1 MMFTTIEQIIGII
14 DYLVSY
20 FSLSVSQG
28 SNRKKTENIAKKI
41 NIEKAHIL
49 LSTQYS
55 YTFEAPIVLQTA
67 KRFENKNM
75 QL

>member
-28 SNRKKTENIAKKI
+28 SNRKKTENIAKEI

-49 LSTQYS
+49 LSS
-55 YTFEAPIVLQTA
+55 YTVEAPIVLQTA
-67 KRFENKNM
+67 KRFENKKM

>member
-20 FSLSVSQG
+20 FSLLVSQG
-28 SNRKKTENIAKKI
+28 SNRKKNRTENMTK
-41 NIEKAHIL
+41 NFYRESPYSL
-49 LSTQYS
+49 VNYS
-55 YTFEAPIVLQTA
+55 YTVEAPIVLQTA
-67 KRFENKNM
+67 KRFENKKM